1 MSYYSNSI
9 YQEIKRS
16 ATGIKK
22 SKTKQHCHLPRTPPC
37 QTVQAYQDLHY
48 LRRNYWRTCMKNASE
63 KTWWL
68 MENLMFC
75 LMFFVWMNCLQIS
88 RNILDF
94 CWKGDIYFSLRKTLM
109 NAWWFG
115 ISWALSCFMSP
126 SPCSLP
132 NNCYRLRSGEFRV
145 CSPGPQEQLAECPQ
159 IWDTVLAG
167 LGVSAAK
174 RYQLNK

>member
-1 MSYYSNSI
+1 
-9 YQEIKRS
+9 
-16 ATGIKK
+16 
-22 SKTKQHCHLPRTPPC
+22 
-37 QTVQAYQDLHY
+37 
-48 LRRNYWRTCMKNASE
+48 MKNASE

-115 ISWALSCFMSP
+115 MSWALSCFMSP
-126 SPCSLP
+126 SPCRLP

-174 RYQLNK
+174 RYQLNKYGPIIFSFCMDFQDWYFVDMRKNCGTEWNNYPQNSTQNNYNINTAEGIKW